1 MVQLSYGNQIRP
13 VFESVDYNNLDKHT
27 CLVRPLQLTSSIKP
41 KTAAGDI
48 QATSNLVIPDT
59 SNVRVLGPTASSTLD
74 KSSSAIKRK
83 ASSSDKGDS
92 LAMVDR

>member
-1 MVQLSYGNQIRP
+1 M
-13 VFESVDYNNLDKHT
+13 FESVEYNNLEKHA
-27 CLVRPLQLTSSIKP
+27 CLVRPLQLTSSTKP
-41 KTAAGDI
+41 KTAAGEI

-74 KSSSAIKRK
+74 KTGSAIKRK
-83 ASSSDKGDS
+83 ASSSDKGGS